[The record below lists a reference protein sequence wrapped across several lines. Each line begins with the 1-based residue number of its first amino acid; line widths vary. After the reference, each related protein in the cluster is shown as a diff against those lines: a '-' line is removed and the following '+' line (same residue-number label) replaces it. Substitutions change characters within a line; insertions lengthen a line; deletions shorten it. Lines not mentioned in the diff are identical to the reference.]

1 MNEFV
6 NEVTRNRLNRTK
18 AALEANNFEVYVV
31 ADRTAAREQV
41 KALIPK
47 GASIGVGGSET
58 LNECD
63 ILSLIRNG
71 DYSFIDRY
79 EKGLSPDEM
88 RARHVMALGADF
100 YISGTNAVFTPSH
113 ALFRYVTEIFPK
125 PHAMQSNID
134 TSSYEYHRIKSIVC
148 AVFSEYMNRVSR
160 HSARLNNNAI
170 TKLLVY
176 LNEHFTEDIDLDK
189 VSEELGYNKTYLS
202 RCIRAIP
209 GVNFR
214 KLINSLRV
222 DLAKNLLST
231 TDFTILTIAIECGFT
246 NERTLQRV
254 FSEMVGVT
262 PREYRIMKKEE

>member
-1 MNEFV
+1 MYINYQNFGFNAAAKTRYFYGKNEYPDRIHQLPEILCIMEGSFELTVDGVTETAQAGDICVITPFRTHSWHTPNSCTVWQLVISMDFV
-6 NEVTRNRLNRTK
+6 SD
-18 AALEANNFEVYVV
+18 F
-31 ADRTAAREQV
+31 
-41 KALIPK
+41 
-47 GASIGVGGSET
+47 
-58 LNECD
+58 
-63 ILSLIRNG
+63 LSGEN
-71 DYSFIDRY
+71 
-79 EKGLSPDEM
+79 M
-88 RARHVMALGADF
+88 